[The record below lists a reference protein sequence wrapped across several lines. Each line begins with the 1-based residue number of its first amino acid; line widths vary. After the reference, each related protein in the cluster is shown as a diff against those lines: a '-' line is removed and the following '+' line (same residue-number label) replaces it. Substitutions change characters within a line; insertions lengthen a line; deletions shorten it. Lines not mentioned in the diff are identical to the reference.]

1 MTEQAWWVQKWL
13 ELLDSYRFKKR
24 LERARLYAREGN
36 VLSIDF
42 EDSQVIAR
50 VQGSEPEPYIVD
62 LSLAAFSDEEW
73 DYIIKLLSKKAIYSA
88 QLLTGQMPDNRS
100 LLAFA
105 TARPNQKPNSG
116 SFTRKTLLFF

>member
-50 VQGSEPEPYIVD
+50 VQGSEPESH
-62 LSLAAFSDEEW
+62 LF
-73 DYIIKLLSKKAIYSA
+73 
-88 QLLTGQMPDNRS
+88 RS
-100 LLAFA
+100 IAHR
-105 TARPNQKPNSG
+105 TNARSY
-116 SFTRKTLLFF
+116 